1 MFIRAFM
8 GNFTIE
14 IKTKMIQLS
23 EQELL
28 RRQKREELMKMG
40 IDPYPAEMFNVN
52 VTAADILKNYEN
64 NKIDYKSVSIAGR
77 LMSFRIMGSASF
89 AELQDSTGRIQV
101 YFRRDDL
108 CPDEDK
114 TLYNTVFKK
123 LLDIGDIVGI
133 KGYVFTTQVGEISIH
148 VTEFKIL
155 NKSLK
160 PLPVVKRDEDGNIY
174 DGFTDPEMRYRQRYV
189 DLIVN
194 PEVKDIFL
202 KRSRIITTM
211 RNMFD
216 SNGWLEVETPILQP
230 IHGGASARPFKT
242 HHNTLDMPLY
252 MRIANELYLKRLIV
266 GGFEG
271 VYEFGKMF
279 RNEGMD
285 RTHNPEFTSLE
296 FYVAYKDYNWMM
308 EITEQIFEKV
318 AIATNG
324 QTLVKVGENE
334 IEFGGSFTRL
344 TIAGAIE
351 KYTGVNVEGMDEETL
366 RGHCKSWGIEVDST
380 MGTGKLIDEIFG
392 EKVEANLIQP
402 TFIIDYP
409 VEMSP
414 LTKKH
419 RSKEGLVE
427 RFELF
432 VNGKEIANA
441 YSELNDPIDQR
452 ERFEE
457 QLKLAERGD
466 DEAMVMDED
475 FLRSLEY
482 GMPPTA
488 GIGIG
493 IDRLTM
499 LMTNQTSIQE
509 VLFFPQMRPEK
520 KIEMAID
527 EDYEALGV
535 PTAWIPVLQ
544 KMGFMTISALKEA
557 NPNKVFNDLGG
568 MRKKLKLDIS
578 IPQKDEVM
586 KWFE

>member
-1 MFIRAFM
+1 
-8 GNFTIE
+8 
-14 IKTKMIQLS
+14 MILS

-28 RRQKREELMKMG
+28 RRQKREDLMKLG
-40 IDPYPAEMFNVN
+40 IDPYPAEMFDVN
-52 VTAADILKNYEN
+52 VTAEDIHKNYEN
-64 NKIDYKSVSIAGR
+64 NKLDYKSISIAGR

-123 LLDIGDIVGI
+123 LLDIGDIIGV
-133 KGYVFTTQVGEISIH
+133 KGYVFTTQTGEISIH

-160 PLPVVKRDEDGNIY
+160 PLPVVKRDEEGKIY

-194 PEVKDIFL
+194 PEVKDIFI
-202 KRSRIITTM
+202 KRARVITTM
-211 RNMFD
+211 RTMFD
-216 SNGWLEVETPILQP
+216 AKGWLEVETPILQP

-242 HHNTLDMPLY
+242 HHNTLDMPLF

-266 GGFEG
+266 GGFDG

-308 EITEQIFEKV
+308 KITEEIFEKV

-324 QTLVKVGENE
+324 QSLVKVGENE
-334 IEFGGSFTRL
+334 IEFGGEFTKL
-344 TIAGAIE
+344 SIAEAIE
-351 KYTGVNVEGMDEETL
+351 KYTGVNVEGMDEESL
-366 RGHCKSWGIEVDST
+366 RTHCKSWGIEVDNT

-419 RSKEGLVE
+419 RSKPGLVE

-466 DEAMVMDED
+466 DEAMAMDED

-482 GMPPTA
+482 GMPPTS

-499 LMTNQTSIQE
+499 LMTNQVSIQE

-520 KIEMAID
+520 KS
-527 EDYEALGV
+527 EAATEAEYQTIGV
-535 PTAWIPVLQ
+535 PVEWIPVLQ
-544 KMGFMTISALKEA
+544 KMGFMTIQSIKEA

-578 IPQKDEVM
+578 IPSKDDVM

>member
-1 MFIRAFM
+1 MLL
-8 GNFTIE
+8 N
-14 IKTKMIQLS
+14 

-40 IDPYPAEMFNVN
+40 IDPYPAEEYQTN
-52 VTAADILKNYEN
+52 TPIRDILKHWQH
-64 NKIDYKSVSIAGR
+64 NKFDFMDVSVAGR
-77 LMSFRIMGSASF
+77 LMGFRIMGSASF
-89 AELQDSTGRIQV
+89 AEIQDETARIQL

-123 LLDIGDIVGI
+123 LLDIGDIIGI
-133 KGYVFTTQVGEISIH
+133 QGFCFETQTGEISIH
-148 VTEFKIL
+148 VKSFKIL

-160 PLPVVKRDEDGNIY
+160 PLPVVKRDEQGNIH
-174 DGFTDPEMRYRQRYV
+174 DGFTDPEQRFRQRYV

-194 PEVKDIFL
+194 PENREIFVKRA
-202 KRSRIITTM
+202 KIISTM
-211 RNMFD
+211 RRIFD
-216 SNGWLEVETPILQP
+216 DKGWLEVETPILQP
-230 IHGGASARPFKT
+230 VHGGAAAKPFKT
-242 HHNTLDMPLY
+242 HHNTLDMGLF

-266 GGFEG
+266 GGFDG

-285 RTHNPEFTSLE
+285 RTHNPEFTALE
-296 FYVAYKDYNWMM
+296 LYVAYKDYKWMM
-308 EITEQIFEKV
+308 KFTEEVFEKV
-318 AIATNG
+318 AIAVHG
-324 QTLVKVGENE
+324 DSKFK
-334 IEFGGSFTRL
+334 FGDVELNFAGPFERL
-344 TIAGAIE
+344 SITEAIE
-351 KYTGVNVEGMDEETL
+351 KHTSVNVEKATESELMA
-366 RGHCKSWGIEVDST
+366 HCKTWGIETDAS
-380 MGTGKLIDEIFG
+380 MGKAKLIDEIFG
-392 EKVEANLIQP
+392 EKVEEHLIQP

-409 VEMSP
+409 LEMSP

-419 RSKEGLVE
+419 RSKAGLVE

-432 VNGKEIANA
+432 VNGKEVANA

-466 DEAMVMDED
+466 EEAMAMDED
-475 FLRSLEY
+475 FIRALEY

-499 LMTNQTSIQE
+499 ILTNNVSIQE

-520 KIEMAID
+520 KNEAST
-527 EDYEALGV
+527 EADYVAEGV
-535 PTAWIPVLQ
+535 PSIWVPALQ
-544 KMGFMTISALKEA
+544 KMGFLTIHSLKEA
-557 NPNKVFNDLGG
+557 NANKVFNDLGG
-568 MRKKLKLDIS
+568 MRKKLKIEEKMPS
-578 IPQKDEVM
+578 KEEVES
-586 KWFE
+586 WIA